1 MQVLINCSKY
11 KKTFCDVKV
20 YVVLPCFTL
29 LYVIGIRKRQIAF
42 NFTPMLT
49 AMLE

>member
-11 KKTFCDVKV
+11 KKTFCDIKV

-29 LYVIGIRKRQIAF
+29 LGIRKRQIAF